1 MSAVEASR
9 HGQTSLG
16 RGCTKDVKNLLIAI
30 ERLCGPVLGD
40 LRKQA
45 MFDRVPLGSASRIV
59 SHRHGEIEGISEL
72 RLELSLPGM
81 AVTTIAA
88 TGVGENQ
95 ELAGAAVAKR
105 TFPFPPAGDG
115 MSGEGGGIVR
125 NSEKPL
131 ERAEADS

>member
-1 MSAVEASR
+1 MPSSRESAPE
-9 HGQTSLG
+9 
-16 RGCTKDVKNLLIAI
+16 NLLVAI
-30 ERLCGPVLGD
+30 ERLCGPVLGG

-95 ELAGAAVAKR
+95 EH
-105 TFPFPPAGDG
+105 TQPPAWDPPN
-115 MSGEGGGIVR
+115 R
-125 NSEKPL
+125 NP
-131 ERAEADS
+131 